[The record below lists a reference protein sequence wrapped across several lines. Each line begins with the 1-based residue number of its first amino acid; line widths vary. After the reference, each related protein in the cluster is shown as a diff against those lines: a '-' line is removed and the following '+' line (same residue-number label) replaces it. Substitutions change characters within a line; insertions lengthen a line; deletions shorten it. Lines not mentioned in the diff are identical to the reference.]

1 MSLGCDLDV
10 QIGFLPASVLKTS
23 LASGLGPNKQ
33 PLLGP
38 NAEH

>member
-23 LASGLGPNKQ
+23 LASGPGPNS
-33 PLLGP
+33 LYLGP